1 MENQTPKKIIEIIQR
16 RGPSLPM
23 SLAKELRMNSLFISA
38 FLSELASEK
47 KVKVS
52 HLKVGG
58 SPLYFIEG
66 QEEKLEPFHTYLP
79 QKEIEAFQLL
89 KLNNILKD
97 AEQEPAIRVA
107 LRSIR
112 DFAVGF
118 KKDNEI
124 YWRDYLISEEE
135 VERLLEPKQ
144 KVPEI
149 KKEIIKPKPKVYEK
163 KPKQEVQQIIPIK
176 QKKPREKEETFQNP
190 LVIQEEKPEKQKQ
203 KSEFVQ
209 KTINLLNQKFK
220 ILEEKDY
227 KSKEYNCILQ
237 INSELGTINLLTS
250 AKDKKTISEAD
261 LKKLLSDAQKIPLSA
276 FLLYTG
282 TLSKKAKE
290 YLNKYS
296 SILKAKKI
304 I

>member
-89 KLNNILKD
+89 KLNKILKD
-97 AEQEPAIRVA
+97 TEQEPAIRVA
-107 LRSIR
+107 IRSIR
-112 DFAVGF
+112 DFAIGF
-118 KKDNEI
+118 KKDDEI
-124 YWRDYLISEEE
+124 YWRYYLVSEGE
-135 VERLLEPKQ
+135 VENLLEPKQ
-144 KVPEI
+144 KIEISSESKQKVPEVKAPEI
-149 KKEIIKPKPKVYEK
+149 KKVIVKPRGVYEK
-163 KPKQEVQQIIPIK
+163 KPKQEALQTAPIK
-176 QKKPREKEETFQNP
+176 QKKPKEKEETFQNP
-190 LVIQEEKPEKQKQ
+190 LVIQEEKPEKQRP
-203 KSEFVQ
+203 KSEFVL
-209 KTINLLNQKFK
+209 KIINLLNQKFK

-227 KSKEYNCILQ
+227 KSKEYNCIL
-237 INSELGTINLLTS
+237 
-250 AKDKKTISEAD
+250 
-261 LKKLLSDAQKIPLSA
+261 
-276 FLLYTG
+276 
-282 TLSKKAKE
+282 
-290 YLNKYS
+290 
-296 SILKAKKI
+296 
-304 I
+304 